1 MRVVVGLSGGVDSS
15 VAAHLLLEQGHEVAG
30 GYMKNWI
37 IYTVAT
43 VILLSIVAYYFV
55 NGTCNS
61 VFCGLFC

>member
-1 MRVVVGLSGGVDSS
+1 MGKVSNQEGKIKFFSYIGC
-15 VAAHLLLEQGHEVAG
+15 
-30 GYMKNWI
+30 MKNWI
-37 IYTVAT
+37 IYSVAS

>member
-1 MRVVVGLSGGVDSS
+1 MGKVSNQEGKIKLFFSYIRC
-15 VAAHLLLEQGHEVAG
+15 
-30 GYMKNWI
+30 MKNWI
-37 IYTVAT
+37 IYSVAS